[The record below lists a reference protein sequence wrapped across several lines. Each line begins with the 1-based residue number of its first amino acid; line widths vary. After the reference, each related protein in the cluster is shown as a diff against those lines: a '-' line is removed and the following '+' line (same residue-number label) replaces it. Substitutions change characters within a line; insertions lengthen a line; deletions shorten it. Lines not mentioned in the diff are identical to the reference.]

1 MRNIKPLFTII
12 SAILCLAL
20 FTQCSSEKQTER
32 TEKAENATDVVNYV
46 GDSRN
51 NGIKIA
57 YINLDTVMYCYEFAL
72 DINKEMIS
80 KEARIS
86 ATLDGKRKK
95 LEEEIADFEYRCNA
109 KLLATEEQF
118 IEERDK
124 IIKKEQEFVKLRDEL
139 YTQLESENM
148 ARSKE
153 LRDSINSYILEHNQT
168 KGYDFILTK
177 IGDNIL
183 YANSTLDITMEI
195 VEGLNKRYNKK

>member
-1 MRNIKPLFTII
+1 MRNIKPLLLTIFAAMCI
-12 SAILCLAL
+12 IM
-20 FTQCSSEKQTER
+20 FTQCSGETK
-32 TEKAENATDVVNYV
+32 VNDTHKNCTINIDSIKGLKIVYV
-46 GDSRN
+46 
-51 NGIKIA
+51 
-57 YINLDTVMYCYEFAL
+57 NLDTIMYRYEFAL

-139 YTQLESENM
+139 YMQLESENM

-153 LRDSINSYILEHNQT
+153 LRDSINNYILEHNQT

-183 YANSTLDITMEI
+183 YANSALDITMEV

>member
-1 MRNIKPLFTII
+1 MRNIKPLLLTFFAAMCII
-12 SAILCLAL
+12 L
-20 FTQCSSEKQTER
+20 FTQCSGETKVQNGTKSNCTINIDSIKGL
-32 TEKAENATDVVNYV
+32 KIVYV
-46 GDSRN
+46 
-51 NGIKIA
+51 
-57 YINLDTVMYCYEFAL
+57 NLDTIMYRYEFAL

-95 LEEEIADFEYRCNA
+95 LEEEIADFEYRCNT

-139 YTQLESENM
+139 YMQLESENM

>member
-1 MRNIKPLFTII
+1 MTFFAAMCII
-12 SAILCLAL
+12 L
-20 FTQCSSEKQTER
+20 FTQCSGETKVQNGTKSNCTINIDSIKGL
-32 TEKAENATDVVNYV
+32 KIVYV
-46 GDSRN
+46 
-51 NGIKIA
+51 
-57 YINLDTVMYCYEFAL
+57 NLDTIMYRYEFAL

-95 LEEEIADFEYRCNA
+95 LEEEIADFEYRCNT

-139 YTQLESENM
+139 YMQLESENM

>member
-1 MRNIKPLFTII
+1 MRNIKPLLLTFFAAMCII
-12 SAILCLAL
+12 L
-20 FTQCSSEKQTER
+20 FTQCSGETKVQNGAKSNCTINIDSIKGL
-32 TEKAENATDVVNYV
+32 KIVYV
-46 GDSRN
+46 
-51 NGIKIA
+51 
-57 YINLDTVMYCYEFAL
+57 NLDTIMYRYEFAL
-72 DINKEMIS
+72 DLNKEMIS

-124 IIKKEQEFVKLRDEL
+124 IIKKEQEFVKQRDEL
-139 YTQLESENM
+139 YMQLESENM

>member
-1 MRNIKPLFTII
+1 MTFFAAMCII
-12 SAILCLAL
+12 L
-20 FTQCSSEKQTER
+20 FTQCGGETKVQNGTKSNSTINIDSIKGL
-32 TEKAENATDVVNYV
+32 KIVYV
-46 GDSRN
+46 
-51 NGIKIA
+51 
-57 YINLDTVMYCYEFAL
+57 NLDTIMYRYEFAL

-139 YTQLESENM
+139 YMQLESENM

-183 YANSTLDITMEI
+183 YANSALDITMEI

>member
-1 MRNIKPLFTII
+1 MTFFAAMCII
-12 SAILCLAL
+12 L
-20 FTQCSSEKQTER
+20 FTQCSGETKVQNGTKSNCTINIDSIKGL
-32 TEKAENATDVVNYV
+32 KIVYV
-46 GDSRN
+46 
-51 NGIKIA
+51 
-57 YINLDTVMYCYEFAL
+57 NLDTIMYRYEFAL

-139 YTQLESENM
+139 YMQLESENM

>member
-1 MRNIKPLFTII
+1 MRNIKPLLLTIFAAMCI
-12 SAILCLAL
+12 IM
-20 FTQCSSEKQTER
+20 FTQCCGETK
-32 TEKAENATDVVNYV
+32 VNDTYKNCTINIDSIKGLKIVYV
-46 GDSRN
+46 
-51 NGIKIA
+51 
-57 YINLDTVMYCYEFAL
+57 NLDTIMYRYEFAL

-139 YTQLESENM
+139 YMQLESENM

-183 YANSTLDITMEI
+183 YANSALDITMEV

>member
-1 MRNIKPLFTII
+1 MRNIKPLLLTFFAAMCII
-12 SAILCLAL
+12 L
-20 FTQCSSEKQTER
+20 FTQCSGETKVQNGTKSNCTINIDSIKGL
-32 TEKAENATDVVNYV
+32 KIVYV
-46 GDSRN
+46 
-51 NGIKIA
+51 
-57 YINLDTVMYCYEFAL
+57 NLDTIMYRYEFAL

-139 YTQLESENM
+139 YMQLESENM

>member
-1 MRNIKPLFTII
+1 MRNIKPLLLTFFAAMCII
-12 SAILCLAL
+12 L
-20 FTQCSSEKQTER
+20 FTQCCGETKVQNGTKSNCTINIDSIKGL
-32 TEKAENATDVVNYV
+32 KIVYV
-46 GDSRN
+46 
-51 NGIKIA
+51 
-57 YINLDTVMYCYEFAL
+57 NLDTIMYRYEFAL

-124 IIKKEQEFVKLRDEL
+124 IIKKEQEFVKLRDGL
-139 YTQLESENM
+139 YMQLESENM
-148 ARSKE
+148 ARNKE
-153 LRDSINSYILEHNQT
+153 LRDSINNYILEHNQT

-183 YANSTLDITMEI
+183 YANSALDITMEV

>member
-1 MRNIKPLFTII
+1 MRNIKPILQTIFAAMCI
-12 SAILCLAL
+12 IM
-20 FTQCSSEKQTER
+20 FTQCSGETKVQNETYKNCTINVDSIKGL
-32 TEKAENATDVVNYV
+32 KIVYV
-46 GDSRN
+46 
-51 NGIKIA
+51 
-57 YINLDTVMYCYEFAL
+57 NLDTIMYRYEFAL

-139 YTQLESENM
+139 YMQLESENM

-183 YANSTLDITMEI
+183 YANSALDITMEI

>member
-1 MRNIKPLFTII
+1 MRNIKPLLLTFFAAMCII
-12 SAILCLAL
+12 L
-20 FTQCSSEKQTER
+20 FTQCSGETKVQNGTKSNCTINIDSIKGL
-32 TEKAENATDVVNYV
+32 KIVYV
-46 GDSRN
+46 
-51 NGIKIA
+51 
-57 YINLDTVMYCYEFAL
+57 NLDTIMYCYEFAL

-139 YTQLESENM
+139 YMQLESENM

>member
-1 MRNIKPLFTII
+1 MRNIKPLLLTFFAAMCII
-12 SAILCLAL
+12 L
-20 FTQCSSEKQTER
+20 FTQCSGETKVQNGTKSNCTINIDSIKGL
-32 TEKAENATDVVNYV
+32 KIVYV
-46 GDSRN
+46 
-51 NGIKIA
+51 
-57 YINLDTVMYCYEFAL
+57 NLDTIMYRYEFAL

-124 IIKKEQEFVKLRDEL
+124 IIKKEQEFVKLRD
-139 YTQLESENM
+139 
-148 ARSKE
+148 
-153 LRDSINSYILEHNQT
+153 SINNYILEHNQT

>member
-1 MRNIKPLFTII
+1 MRNIKPLLQTIFAAMCI
-12 SAILCLAL
+12 IM
-20 FTQCSSEKQTER
+20 FTQCSGETKVQNETYKNC
-32 TEKAENATDVVNYV
+32 TINV
-46 GDSRN
+46 DS
-51 NGIKIA
+51 IKGLKIVFV
-57 YINLDTVMYCYEFAL
+57 NLDTIMYCYEFAL
-72 DINKEMIS
+72 DISKEMIS

-139 YTQLESENM
+139 YMQLESENM
-148 ARSKE
+148 ARNKE
-153 LRDSINSYILEHNQT
+153 LRDSINNYILEHNQT

-183 YANSTLDITMEI
+183 YANSALDITMEI

>member
-1 MRNIKPLFTII
+1 MRNIKPLLLTFFAAMCII
-12 SAILCLAL
+12 L
-20 FTQCSSEKQTER
+20 FTQCGGETKVQNGTKSNCTINIDSIKGL
-32 TEKAENATDVVNYV
+32 KIVYV
-46 GDSRN
+46 
-51 NGIKIA
+51 
-57 YINLDTVMYCYEFAL
+57 NLDTIMYRYEFAL

-95 LEEEIADFEYRCNA
+95 LEEEIADFEYRCNT

-139 YTQLESENM
+139 YMQLESENM

-153 LRDSINSYILEHNQT
+153 LRDSINNYILEHNQT

>member
-1 MRNIKPLFTII
+1 MTFFAAMCII
-12 SAILCLAL
+12 L
-20 FTQCSSEKQTER
+20 FTQCSGETKVQNGTKSNCTINIDSIKGL
-32 TEKAENATDVVNYV
+32 KIVYV
-46 GDSRN
+46 
-51 NGIKIA
+51 
-57 YINLDTVMYCYEFAL
+57 NLDTIMYRYEFAL

-139 YTQLESENM
+139 YMQLESENM

-183 YANSTLDITMEI
+183 YANSALDITMEV

>member
-1 MRNIKPLFTII
+1 M
-12 SAILCLAL
+12 
-20 FTQCSSEKQTER
+20 
-32 TEKAENATDVVNYV
+32 
-46 GDSRN
+46 
-51 NGIKIA
+51 
-57 YINLDTVMYCYEFAL
+57 
-72 DINKEMIS
+72 
-80 KEARIS
+80 
-86 ATLDGKRKK
+86 
-95 LEEEIADFEYRCNA
+95 
-109 KLLATEEQF
+109 LATEEQF

-139 YTQLESENM
+139 YMQLESENM

>member
-1 MRNIKPLFTII
+1 MRNIKPLLLTFFAAMCII
-12 SAILCLAL
+12 L
-20 FTQCSSEKQTER
+20 FTQCSGETKVQNGTKSNCTINIDSIKGL
-32 TEKAENATDVVNYV
+32 KIVYV
-46 GDSRN
+46 
-51 NGIKIA
+51 
-57 YINLDTVMYCYEFAL
+57 NLDTIMYRYEFAL

-124 IIKKEQEFVKLRDEL
+124 IIKKEQEFVKQRDEL
-139 YTQLESENM
+139 YMQLESENM

>member
-1 MRNIKPLFTII
+1 MRNIKPLFLTI
-12 SAILCLAL
+12 LASICIIM
-20 FTQCSSEKQTER
+20 FTQCSGKPEVQSR
-32 TEKAENATDVVNYV
+32 TQSNCTIDTD
-46 GDSRN
+46 STR
-51 NGIKIA
+51 GIKIV
-57 YINLDTVMYCYEFAL
+57 YVNLDTIMYRYEFAL

-139 YTQLESENM
+139 YMQLESENM

-183 YANSTLDITMEI
+183 YANSALDITMEI